1 MSGET
6 WTLLDLETT
15 GLDPLLD
22 RVVQITAQR
31 IRWTG
36 ARAGEPLCSLVNPE
50 RPIPAAASAIH
61 HLTDRHVANAPTFA
75 ELLPSLVK
83 ELLPDGPDKVP
94 VLVAHNAPFDA
105 KFLLAELGRASWKNL
120 DGAELRARLAEAQLL
135 CTYRLALHLV
145 DSDAGYGLQALRY
158 ALDLKIDARE
168 FDADAAPTPL
178 GAHRAAEDAAVTREL
193 YGALVERWLRAREAE
208 HHTAAPQDLGLADP
222 TPAELLAFCWAPI
235 RHRRM
240 PRGKHAGV
248 PLAEVPLD
256 YLAWAARK
264 KPWAGYSDDL
274 QTCVEAELARRVENR
289 R

>member
-1 MSGET
+1 MTDLKLSET
-6 WTLLDLETT
+6 FTVVDVETT
-15 GLDPLLD
+15 GFDPLED
-22 RVVQITAQR
+22 RVVEVAAQR
-31 IRWTG
+31 INWATG
-36 ARAGEPLCSLVNPE
+36 EAGEMFCTRVNPG
-50 RPIPAAASAIH
+50 RPIPAAASAVH
-61 HLTDRHVANAPTFA
+61 HITDAMVADAPPFA
-75 ELLPSLVK
+75 EVLDGLARELVT
-83 ELLPDGPDKVP
+83 EGPTLP
-94 VLVAHNAPFDA
+94 VLVAHAAPFDA
-105 KFLLAELGRASWKNL
+105 KFLLAETARVARADAGVRSSMASSL
-120 DGAELRARLAEAQLL
+120 LAILQDARLA

-145 DSDAGYGLQALRY
+145 DAVESYKLQALRY
-158 ALDLKIDARE
+158 ALELPVRY
-168 FDADAAPTPL
+168 TGVH
-178 GAHRAAEDAAVTREL
+178 GAGEDVAVHREL
-193 YGALVERWLRAREAE
+193 YLHLLERWLRAREAE